1 MMKKEYIYITN
12 NKAINLSLDK
22 GNKLLYIKNLLDNN
36 CNNNLLLL
44 KINSI
49 SKKNINVLK
58 LKNINKLFF
67 KNFKDIHILKWA
79 IKKKLKEN
87 LRGYC
92 LIFNLIGLGFTMTI

>member
-1 MMKKEYIYITN
+1 MIKKKYIYITN
-12 NKAINLSLDK
+12 NKIINLSLDK
-22 GNKLLYIKNLLDNN
+22 GNKLLYIKNLINESL
-36 CNNNLLLL
+36 NNNLLLL

-58 LKNINKLFF
+58 DINKLFF
-67 KNFKDIHILKWA
+67 KDYKDIHILKWA